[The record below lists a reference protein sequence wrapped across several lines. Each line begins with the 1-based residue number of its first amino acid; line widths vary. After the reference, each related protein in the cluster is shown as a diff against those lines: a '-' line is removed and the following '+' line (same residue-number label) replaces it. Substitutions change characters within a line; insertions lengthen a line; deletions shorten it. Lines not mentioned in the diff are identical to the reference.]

1 MRYRK
6 FRILS
11 ILVLFLTFFVLRMI
25 TEDGSSTPPAPVV
38 TEAAAT
44 AEREVSHVPDRDAAY
59 TTKEDVARYLFAY
72 GTLPKNYMTKAE
84 ARDRGWDNRAGN
96 LRDIADD
103 AVIGGDVFRNFEKRL
118 PDKNGRK
125 WFEADVN
132 YTGGHRGAERIVFS
146 NDGLVYYTEDHY
158 ETFIELKP
166 EDLP

>member
-1 MRYRK
+1 MKHRH
-6 FRILS
+6 FRIVAWLA
-11 ILVLFLTFFVLRMI
+11 LLFVLFACKNATV
-25 TEDGSSTPPAPVV
+25 ETPRTQPAPAL

-44 AEREVSHVPDRDAAY
+44 EREANRAPDRDAAY
-59 TTKEDVARYLFAY
+59 TLKDDVARYLFAY

-103 AVIGGDVFRNFEKRL
+103 AVIGGDVFRNFEKKL
-118 PDKNGRK
+118 PDQKGRK

-132 YTGGHRGAERIVFS
+132 YTGGHRGAERLVYS